1 MNEIII
7 DNKNSKPN
15 INISDEIIKNK
26 NLIYPLLFYISGL
39 LLGSV
44 LYTAISKT
52 AVFDL
57 MESIFKLQNEEFLE
71 LFINKFSTYFS
82 VFTITILFG
91 MCLVGF
97 PFINF
102 IPLLCGIEIALRISY
117 FYVNYSA
124 KGIGYSLLMII
135 PESAAFLLVLI
146 HTIDKS
152 NSLSKSIFSITMKK
166 NENIDFQP
174 AVYLKSFGLYAVLII
189 IISAVNALVTY
200 LLENLISI

>member
-174 AVYLKSFGLYAVLII
+174 VVYLKSFGLYAVLII

>member
-52 AVFDL
+52 AVFNL
-57 MESIFKLQNEEFLE
+57 MESIFKLQNEGFLE

-135 PESAAFLLVLI
+135 PESAVFLLVLI

>member
-82 VFTITILFG
+82 IFTITILFG

-102 IPLLCGIEIALRISY
+102 IPFLCGIEIALRISY